1 MLGEGEPW
9 PHEAAKAKNGGF
21 AAYCVSAW
29 GVPVYATAGVPTATL
44 VHAGHVLAQW
54 LDNDEDGD
62 VDNPKI
68 IEALVDPAPAAG
80 LGLGRIVALYYC
92 SSTLYRNC

>member
-1 MLGEGEPW
+1 MPLVSSIVSWALYGGFVW
-9 PHEAAKAKNGGF
+9 ARGALDSARNGG
-21 AAYCVSAW
+21 SRR
-29 GVPVYATAGVPTATL
+29 GRAG
-44 VHAGHVLAQW
+44 AGVLAQW

-92 SSTLYRNC
+92 SSTLHRNS